1 MEEKQDFVTVI
12 KGLDGGRAPFAKKFK
27 EGEKLPPKYP
37 VWHIGQEIGVDNLE
51 EVYELFERL
60 RNRRNCCV
68 VRNRMDLQKE
78 ESSLCRRKRDGTWKF
93 RRKRDNFKDI
103 GHYWVMFDFDSADIL
118 DPDTW
123 KSNPKAAAEE
133 IILEYLPVEFH
144 EAGYIWAYSGSHG
157 LGKPGTSLHLV
168 FWMETPVNNR
178 DWGNW
183 IDQHEDLDL
192 DVFDKALFRP
202 AQVHIIADPEL
213 IRTSDPFRD
222 VARCGYVE
230 GEQVVFDIDLSQI
243 EPPKPKRKLTVSEDH
258 MFSVLEQ
265 YYISPMQSTFNDF
278 VPPDDILEYFGYEKK
293 EERRYLCPAST
304 TDSAGVWIED
314 NRIFSHHDND
324 PLSTGRYMTA
334 YEAFCL
340 LYSHRVAVMRGG
352 NALFGGVEQLDA
364 MLDDVEDAD
373 PTAALE
379 AADAQQMEDSEK
391 NPDDL
396 AKQAACKLL
405 MHYTLHYI
413 NQYYFTIDVEG
424 SLLIYSM
431 VKLEDG
437 NSKQLVGY
445 TRDKMKAEL
454 SKWAFRRGDFQ
465 MSNAGWLYSERKVDI
480 LEEWLAWDN
489 RRKHRGIGLYFN
501 EAPPKML
508 DLWEGFAIKPKE
520 GQWNILY
527 RHIHEVI
534 CGGDGFKF
542 EYLMDMLAAWVQR
555 PEERFGVAPVLIG
568 SQGTG
573 KNMFANA
580 VARLFKKNN
589 RMIAFDRESLFLQFN
604 AHLANIVLF
613 VADEFSL
620 RSGKSADDA
629 NKLKGFITG
638 DTMRL
643 EIKGGALMPNV
654 ANRMHF
660 IIITN
665 DRKPMPLDKEERRYF
680 ILNVSTCKVG
690 DREYF
695 ERLKNAIDDDE
706 IIAGFLYSLMERRV
720 DFAAQYQAMK
730 TETFYD
736 VVEYNDDPF
745 TEWLISMVEDESPLP
760 GLEVAHSHDAGF
772 DYTELPD
779 FGEWV
784 PTELLYQSYCAFC
797 DHLKRFK
804 FSKRDIGK
812 RLRNLGFEQQR
823 SRAHSNAMYKG
834 KKKHHYGYLMP
845 DLRGLK
851 KLFTRVADKDI
862 DGRESLE
869 DFIEEL
875 NNKARNKE
883 LDKFGPL
890 EVVYDADELVSK

>member
-1 MEEKQDFVTVI
+1 MEEHRDFVTVI
-12 KGLDGGRAPFAKKFK
+12 KGLDGGASPFAKKFRD
-27 EGEKLPPKYP
+27 GEKLPPKYP
-37 VWHIGQEIGVDNLE
+37 TWHVGQEVGVDNLE
-51 EVYELFERL
+51 DLYGLIERL
-60 RNRRNCCV
+60 RNRRNCCII
-68 VRNRMDLQKE
+68 RNRLDIQKQDSDLA
-78 ESSLCRRKRDGTWKF
+78 RRQRSGGWKF
-93 RRKRDNFKDI
+93 RRKRGNFKDD
-103 GHYWVMFDFDSADIL
+103 GHHWVMFDFDSAEIL
-118 DPDTW
+118 EPDSW
-123 KSNPKAAAEE
+123 KKTPQATAVEV
-133 IILEYLPVEFH
+133 IQEYLPEEFQR
-144 EAGYIWAYSGSHG
+144 AGFIWAYTGSHG
-157 LGKPGTSLHLV
+157 LGKPGVCLHLV
-168 FWMETPVNNR
+168 FWMETKASNF

-183 IDQHEDLDL
+183 IDQQDDLDL

-202 AQVHIIADPEL
+202 AQVHIVADPEL
-213 IRTSDPFRD
+213 VRTPDPFRD
-222 VARCGYVE
+222 TVRVGWCDGPEVPFNLDY
-230 GEQVVFDIDLSQI
+230 SRI
-243 EPPKPKRKLTVSEDH
+243 EPPKPTRQLTVSDDH

-265 YYISPMQSTFNDF
+265 YQPLPLQATFNEF
-278 VPPDDILEYFGYEKK
+278 VPLHDILDYFGYEQK
-293 EERRYLCPAST
+293 EPRKYLAPAST
-304 TDSAGVWIED
+304 TDSPGVWIEED
-314 NRIFSHHDND
+314 KIFSHHDND
-324 PLSTGRYMTA
+324 PLSTGRYLTG
-334 YEAFCL
+334 YQAFCL
-340 LYSHRVAVMRGG
+340 LYTHRLEVMRGG
-352 NALFGGVEQLDA
+352 NSLFGDTEALDS
-364 MLDDVEDAD
+364 MLDDVEEVD
-373 PTAALE
+373 PEAALQE
-379 AADAQQMEDSEK
+379 ADQQQLEDLEK

-405 MHYTLHYI
+405 LHYALHYI

-424 SLLIYSM
+424 SLLVYSM

-445 TRDKMKAEL
+445 TRDKMKAEF
-454 SKWAFRRGDFQ
+454 SKWAFKRGEFQ
-465 MSNAGWLYSERKVDI
+465 MSQAGWVYSERNIDL
-480 LEEWLAWDN
+480 LEEWLAWDY

-501 EAPPKML
+501 EPPPKML
-508 DLWEGFAIKPKE
+508 DLWEGFAVPPKE
-520 GQWNILY
+520 GEWNLLY

-534 CGGDGFKF
+534 CGGDGTKF
-542 EYLMDMLAAWVQR
+542 DYLMDMLAAWVQR

-620 RSGKSADDA
+620 RAGKSADDA

-680 ILNVSTCKVG
+680 ILNVSTCRVG

-695 ERLKNAIDDDE
+695 ERLKEHIDSDE
-706 IIAGFLYSLMERRV
+706 VIAAFLHSLMERRV
-720 DFAAQYQAMK
+720 NFSAQYQAMK

-736 VVEYNDDPF
+736 VVEYSDDPF
-745 TEWLISMVEDESPLP
+745 TEWLVSMVEEETPLP
-760 GLEVAHSHDAGF
+760 GLEVAHAHDQGF
-772 DYTELPD
+772 DYEELPD

-784 PTELLYQSYCAFC
+784 PTGLLYLSYTKFC
-797 DHLKRFK
+797 DDLKRFK

-812 RLRNLGFEQQR
+812 RLKNLGFEQSR
-823 SRAHSNAMYKG
+823 SRQHSNVMYRG
-834 KKKHHYGYLMP
+834 AKKHHYGYLMP

-851 KLFTRVADKDI
+851 KMFAKVVDKEI

-869 DFIEEL
+869 EFIREL
-875 NNKARNKE
+875 NERARNKE
-883 LDKFGPL
+883 LDGFGPL
-890 EVVYDADELVSK
+890 KVVYDADEQVG